1 MRILNDYAFFLAP
14 RDKLF
19 ENHKV
24 AFIAQLVN
32 IAEEEGLEVRIDE
45 LQSEITRELEKF
57 KEDMPL
63 NAI

>member
-1 MRILNDYAFFLAP
+1 MRILNDYAFLLAP

-19 ENHKV
+19 ENHKN

-45 LQSEITRELEKF
+45 LQSEITKEIDKF
-57 KEDMPL
+57 KKDMPF